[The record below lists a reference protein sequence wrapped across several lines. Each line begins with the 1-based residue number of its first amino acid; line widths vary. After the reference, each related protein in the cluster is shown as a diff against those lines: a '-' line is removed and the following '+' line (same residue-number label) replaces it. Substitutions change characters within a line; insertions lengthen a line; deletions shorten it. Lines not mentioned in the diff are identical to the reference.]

1 VSELKTKKKAPR
13 KYTNKKRRKGV
24 ALSLPSPS
32 ARPSWAGSLTQLP
45 AKLQKFLPLLQPQLE
60 RMQRGEILKTFISL
74 PTIGTLIL
82 EKDSAGDDIKAT
94 FVDCLEVAKWL
105 LTQLRQARLAT
116 RYGTGV
122 KSPQGGCWVSLPRQR
137 ILPID
142 LEVLMPSTDI
152 VLNLLERSILW
163 VDIAK
168 TLDAFGKEPPKVV
181 KPTSHWLTP
190 SILRAVRAPTFAL
203 PCGGALAVVSV
214 LTPPEST
221 AENGSAYPNR

>member
-1 VSELKTKKKAPR
+1 MRALVKTKKKAPK
-13 KYTNKKRRKGV
+13 KYEKCHHGT
-24 ALSLPSPS
+24 LSLSSPS
-32 ARPSWAGSLTQLP
+32 APRPHWAGSLSQLP
-45 AKLQKFLPLLQPQLE
+45 VKLRQKFLPLLQPHLA
-60 RMQRGEILKTFISL
+60 RMQRGEVVKTFIQL
-74 PTIGTLIL
+74 PLIGTLIL
-82 EKDSAGDDIKAT
+82 ESTDNGIHAV
-94 FVDCLEVAKWL
+94 FVDCLEVAKLL

-152 VLNLLERSILW
+152 VLNLLERSILC